1 MECSS
6 VYTPLSPVYPETST
20 VLSNSVLLLNAC
32 TEWKKLNQ
40 TVEGFHN
47 MALLYLFN
55 HILLFWLNLL
65 FLVEVAGS
73 LSDCESYL
81 SFKVQLK
88 TQPPFYFKQIT
99 QYLLTLLLSSLYHK
113 PLCRVNLLFLQVG
126 LRFPPRPALCNS
138 VVTIHMWPLY
148 IHQLRLNKI

>member
-1 MECSS
+1 MFKVPLGQGLRMECSS

-81 SFKVQLK
+81 SFKFSSKPSLPSISNRSHS
-88 TQPPFYFKQIT
+88 TCLPYFCPAFIINHFAGLI
-99 QYLLTLLLSSLYHK
+99 YYF
-113 PLCRVNLLFLQVG
+113 CR
-126 LRFPPRPALCNS
+126 
-138 VVTIHMWPLY
+138 
-148 IHQLRLNKI
+148 